1 MGVPGGFVVA
11 GFTYVFERPR
21 QILQRNLGIVIA
33 LVHGSPKTYFSI
45 KLARRAGS
53 RKKAFDFRQ
62 PAALRGLNALA
73 FTERREVLA
82 TQTGTS

>member
-1 MGVPGGFVVA
+1 MVVPGGFVVA
-11 GFTYVFERPR
+11 DFTYMFERPG

-33 LVHGSPKTYFSI
+33 LVHSIPKTYFSI
-45 KLARRAGS
+45 KLALRSGS

-62 PAALRGLNALA
+62 PAALRGLNELA

-82 TQTGTS
+82 TPTGTS